1 MTRSQLFCLMVLRSA
16 GSEDASI
23 PARPHPSWALNPP
36 SVGFQAVDPTRIG
49 PKTLAE
55 VLRERTDET
64 IWNRADEQL
73 MTRQFSDD
81 VVESMPRLKAAQESL
96 QHKLGSYAAYANKP
110 PAWLRAQ
117 RLFQAVRGL
126 GKYLP
131 GATQIATVVPDT
143 LKVLNDPAGFVA
155 NENVRG
161 NLGDAR
167 FQNLSEADADKMAK
181 LERLRLLKQIP
192 TTSRFDKAKS

>member
-1 MTRSQLFCLMVLRSA
+1 
-16 GSEDASI
+16 
-23 PARPHPSWALNPP
+23 
-36 SVGFQAVDPTRIG
+36 
-49 PKTLAE
+49 
-55 VLRERTDET
+55 
-64 IWNRADEQL
+64 
-73 MTRQFSDD
+73 
-81 VVESMPRLKAAQESL
+81 
-96 QHKLGSYAAYANKP
+96 
-110 PAWLRAQ
+110 
-117 RLFQAVRGL
+117 
-126 GKYLP
+126 
-131 GATQIATVVPDT
+131 VVPDT